1 MIEREL
7 KHHLL
12 TIPTICQIVDKHIYA
27 GRIPKTAEPKY
38 AILLRRI
45 SGSRT
50 YGLFGEDEVAQPII
64 QVDLLS
70 RESIAE
76 TVLDE
81 LFENCRKALNEY
93 AAAPGA
99 MGDAWV
105 VNIQI
110 ISETVDVPQLPV
122 ATGLSWKR
130 QRSFDIQV
138 MHTQETF
145 LVT

>member
-12 TIPTICQIVDKHIYA
+12 GIPAICQIVDKHIYA
-27 GRIPKTAEPKY
+27 GRIPKTAEPTY
-38 AILLRRI
+38 AIVLRRI
-45 SGSRT
+45 SGTRT
-50 YGLFGEDEVAQPII
+50 YGLFGEDEVTQQI
-64 QVDLLS
+64 VEVNMLS
-70 RESIAE
+70 RNSIAE

-81 LFENCRKALNEY
+81 LFENCRKVLNEF
-93 AAAPGA
+93 AASPGK

-105 VNIQI
+105 VSINV

-130 QRSFDIQV
+130 QRTFDIQI
-138 MHTQETF
+138 MYTQDTF